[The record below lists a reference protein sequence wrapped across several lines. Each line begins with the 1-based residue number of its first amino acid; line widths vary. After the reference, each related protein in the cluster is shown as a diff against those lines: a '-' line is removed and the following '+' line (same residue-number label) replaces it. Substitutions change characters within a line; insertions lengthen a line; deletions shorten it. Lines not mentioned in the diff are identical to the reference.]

1 MPEEKRKFEQVDPGG
16 DVDEYE
22 YADSKEVDAKAKEKK
37 AKGQDDGDRLVG
49 GKITSTRF
57 GTEVNKARNIIID
70 SRSHL
75 LLRAAV
81 N

>member
-1 MPEEKRKFEQVDPGG
+1 MDPGG

-57 GTEVNKARNIIID
+57 GTEVFKA
-70 SRSHL
+70 L
-75 LLRAAV
+75 KYYY
-81 N
+81 

>member
-16 DVDEYE
+16 DADEYE

-57 GTEVNKARNIIID
+57 GKGSFQSSEISLLTPAIIYYCG
-70 SRSHL
+70 L
-75 LLRAAV
+75 Q
-81 N
+81 

>member
-1 MPEEKRKFEQVDPGG
+1 MDPGG

-57 GTEVNKARNIIID
+57 GTEVFKPLKY
-70 SRSHL
+70 H
-75 LLRAAV
+75 
-81 N
+81 